1 MAGEE
6 QAAAAAAKSSSAM
19 SWVVTGVVA
28 LAAGAAGFAFPYIVS
43 QTRSSA
49 DASQVQPARRKGPRQ
64 KSTPAFISFGEL
76 VVNLAE
82 ERLTRYIS
90 VKLTLQ
96 VDENDVREV
105 SDLVE
110 KHKAVLR
117 NWLIGY
123 LSDKRLDDV
132 RGTVGVNRLRR
143 EILEH
148 FNAILFPD
156 GYDKIQDVL
165 FEDFKVQ

>member
-6 QAAAAAAKSSSAM
+6 QAAAGAVQSSGAM
-19 SWVVTGVVA
+19 AWIVTGVLA
-28 LAAGAAGFAFPYIVS
+28 LAAGAAGFAFPYFVS
-43 QTRSSA
+43 ELRRSA
-49 DASQVQPARRKGPRQ
+49 DASQVEAAEKAPRRK
-64 KSTPAFISFGEL
+64 SIPAFIHFGEL

-82 ERLTRYIS
+82 ERLTRYVS
-90 VKLTLQ
+90 VDLSLQ
-96 VDENDVREV
+96 VDENDQRAVTE
-105 SDLVE
+105 LVD
-110 KHKAVLR
+110 KHRAVLR

-132 RGTVGVNRLRR
+132 RGTAGVNRLRR

-148 FNAILFPD
+148 FNAILFPN

-165 FEDFKVQ
+165 FVDFKVQ

>member
-1 MAGEE
+1 MAGED
-6 QAAAAAAKSSSAM
+6 QAAAAEKSSGAM
-19 SWVVTGVVA
+19 SWVATGVVA
-28 LAAGAAGFAFPYIVS
+28 LAAGAAGFAFPYLVS
-43 QTRSSA
+43 QMRSSA
-49 DASQVQPARRKGPRQ
+49 DASQTQPAPRRVQR
-64 KSTPAFISFGEL
+64 SRSEPAFISFGEL

-90 VKLTLQ
+90 VQLTLQ
-96 VDENDVREV
+96 VDAEDLEEV
-105 SDLVE
+105 TELVE

-156 GYDKIQDVL
+156 GYEKIQDVL